1 MKSALIALLSGTLFG
16 FGLAWSGMTNPGR
29 VVAFLDVTGAWDATL
44 LLVMASALAVTT
56 LAFRFILRRPSP
68 LFAVRFRLPT
78 RTRIDVPLLAGA
90 AAFGVG
96 WGLGG
101 LCPGPALAGLV
112 SGAPLLAL
120 FVAAMIAGQWL
131 AARFERNG

>member
-1 MKSALIALLSGTLFG
+1 MKSTLIALLSGTLFG

-29 VVAFLDVTGAWDATL
+29 VAAFLDVAGAWDATL

-68 LFAVRFRLPT
+68 LFAVRFSLPT

-112 SGAPLLAL
+112 SGAPLLVL

-131 AARFERNG
+131 AARFERGG

>member
-29 VVAFLDVTGAWDATL
+29 VAAFLDVTGAWDATL

-90 AAFGVG
+90 SAFGVG

-120 FVAAMIAGQWL
+120 FVTAMIAGQWL
-131 AARFERNG
+131 AARFERGG